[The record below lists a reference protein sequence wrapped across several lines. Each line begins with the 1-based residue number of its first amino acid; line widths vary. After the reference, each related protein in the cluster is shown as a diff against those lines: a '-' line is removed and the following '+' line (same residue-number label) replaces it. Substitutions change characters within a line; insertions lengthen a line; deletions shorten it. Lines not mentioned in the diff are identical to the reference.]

1 VQDSYDMMMVKAASA
16 FLGVAHYDCLS
27 CHNGTGH
34 LDTMSLW
41 AKNTK
46 RMDAWKMSAFFSRA
60 RWTTNTTRDGV
71 NVNPKYNSV
80 ELSDVTSGQYDLNT
94 NSGNR
99 PARCADQQPVDQNTG
114 RCAATGRVTPV
125 YRTGATPQDG
135 NWRAAFADNLTR
147 DPMFGRNF
155 ANRLWKAMFNLGLV
169 DPVETLDPLR
179 LDPANPPPPPWSLQA
194 THPELLQKL
203 ADFFVNNNTSLRD
216 TLRLIAQSSAYQLS
230 SRYDGEWKYEYITLF
245 ARHYP
250 RRLDAEEIH
259 DAIVKA
265 TGMVTPYT
273 WPLNSRDT
281 IPAGS
286 TPPVSDPVNWAMQL
300 PDTVEGGRAAA
311 FLNTFLRGNRDTQ
324 LRSDAG
330 SILQQLA
337 LMNDAN
343 NVLARIRIGNSPVL
357 REIAN
362 ISGSRNDE
370 VVNTIFLTFLSRQ
383 PSAAEAA
390 AAASYLT
397 NAKQRNTAI
406 EDLAWAAIN
415 KIDFIFSY

>member
-1 VQDSYDMMMVKAASA
+1 
-16 FLGVAHYDCLS
+16 
-27 CHNGTGH
+27 
-34 LDTMSLW
+34 
-41 AKNTK
+41 
-46 RMDAWKMSAFFSRA
+46 
-60 RWTTNTTRDGV
+60 
-71 NVNPKYNSV
+71 
-80 ELSDVTSGQYDLNT
+80 
-94 NSGNR
+94 
-99 PARCADQQPVDQNTG
+99 
-114 RCAATGRVTPV
+114 
-125 YRTGATPQDG
+125 
-135 NWRAAFADNLTR
+135 
-147 DPMFGRNF
+147 
-155 ANRLWKAMFNLGLV
+155 
-169 DPVETLDPLR
+169 
-179 LDPANPPPPPWSLQA
+179 
-194 THPELLQKL
+194 
-203 ADFFVNNNTSLRD
+203 
-216 TLRLIAQSSAYQLS
+216 
-230 SRYDGEWKYEYITLF
+230 
-245 ARHYP
+245 
-250 RRLDAEEIH
+250 
-259 DAIVKA
+259 
-265 TGMVTPYT
+265 MVTPYT

-286 TPPVSDPVNWAMQL
+286 TAPVSDPVNWAMQL